1 VLAEDQDEL
10 IRERAANALLSQ
22 PPESIVTALQGDA
35 PAPQL
40 FRYCGL
46 HLIEKP
52 EIAAALI
59 KHWRCPQELLVRA
72 AKCVPSS
79 AVQEL
84 LDELDRLSAS
94 PLLIA
99 ALGHAASL
107 TVDQRQQI
115 EELISANLE
124 NDAAVAAAVAAAAA
138 LNQADK
144 AQRISLIQRLS
155 RMRVVERVQMA
166 IKGNREERMAL
177 IHDPCK
183 VVQRAVLQSQRLSDS
198 EVEGF
203 AAMANLNEEV
213 LRLISLN
220 RKFRKNYTIVR
231 NLMMNPKTPL
241 DVTLHMLS
249 SVTATDLHALTLSKN
264 IPDVLRSSALRL
276 ERQRKMARSGDDR

>member
-1 VLAEDQDEL
+1 M
-10 IRERAANALLSQ
+10 
-22 PPESIVTALQGDA
+22 
-35 PAPQL
+35 
-40 FRYCGL
+40 
-46 HLIEKP
+46 
-52 EIAAALI
+52 
-59 KHWRCPQELLVRA
+59 RA
-72 AKCVPSS
+72 AKSVPSS

-84 LDELDRLSAS
+84 LDDLDRLSAS
-94 PLLIA
+94 PTLIA
-99 ALGHAASL
+99 ALGHATSL
-107 TVDQRQQI
+107 TSDQRQQI
-115 EELISANLE
+115 EELISTNLE

-144 AQRISLIQRLS
+144 AQRVSLIQRLS

-203 AAMANLNEEV
+203 AAMANLGEEV

-220 RKFRKNYTIVR
+220 RKFRKNYTVVR

-241 DVTLHMLS
+241 DITLHMLS

-276 ERQRKMARSGDDR
+276 ERQRKMARSSDDR